1 MPENVELIVRLHPTG
16 GEDIAVWTR
25 DFTGVGEAL
34 DAIAEAID
42 NRRNL
47 TLRKVRYQGDLGE
60 SAVVVNLENV
70 VTVRVLESDTTG
82 ADASGQ
88 YL

>member
-25 DFTGVGEAL
+25 DFTGVGEAI
-34 DAIAEAID
+34 DAIADAID
-42 NRRNL
+42 HRRNL
-47 TLRKVRYQGDLGE
+47 TLRKVRYQGDLGQ
-60 SAVVVNLENV
+60 SAVVINLKNV
-70 VTVRVLESDTTG
+70 VTVRVLESDASG
-82 ADASGQ
+82 DDASGQ